1 MGLLDF
7 VVGAVGTMTN
17 PVALSKRVIIGLCK
31 QMGIQTHLI
40 PDEAFEEMSKLI
52 ERTVDNRSVFQDL
65 SKIEKASVVNDTGD
79 LISISLANYLSN
91 NPDPIAIESWN
102 NKEEFDIKYESMK
115 ILYDYGVKS
124 PWAK

>member
-31 QMGIQTHLI
+31 QMGIQTQLI
-40 PDEAFEEMSKLI
+40 PDEAFEEMSKLV
-52 ERTVDNRSVFQDL
+52 ERTIDHRSVFYDL
-65 SKIEKASVVNDTGD
+65 SKIEKTELVNDTGN
-79 LISISLANYLSN
+79 LIAISVGSYLTN
-91 NPDPIAIESWN
+91 NPDSREIETWN
-102 NKEEFDIKYESMK
+102 SKEEFNVLYETMQ
-115 ILYDYGVKS
+115 ILFDHGVKS